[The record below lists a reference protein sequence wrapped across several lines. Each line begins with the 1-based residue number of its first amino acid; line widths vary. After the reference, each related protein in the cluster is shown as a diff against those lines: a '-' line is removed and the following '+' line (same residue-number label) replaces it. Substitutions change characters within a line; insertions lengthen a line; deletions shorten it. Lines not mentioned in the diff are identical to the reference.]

1 MVYYIIL
8 SRWLQVS
15 SGRGSY
21 GCAVSGAFCRDG
33 RRKEVAEMPVNSKAM
48 GRRIKAARKKA
59 AMTQA
64 RLAEEIG
71 MSEVHVSNMESGTG
85 NPSLATLVD
94 IANVLSV
101 STDELLCDSV
111 VCCKPVYQKE
121 ILETTADCDDYE
133 IRVLSYILK
142 AAKMAFRE
150 NRGFEKA
157 A

>member
-1 MVYYIIL
+1 M
-8 SRWLQVS
+8 
-15 SGRGSY
+15 
-21 GCAVSGAFCRDG
+21 A
-33 RRKEVAEMPVNSKAM
+33 VNSKAM

-59 AMTQA
+59 EMTQA
-64 RLAEEIG
+64 RLAEEGGI
-71 MSEVHVSNMESGTG
+71 SEGHVSNLESGTG

-111 VCCKPVYQKE
+111 ICCKPVFQKE

-142 AAKMAFRE
+142 AAKVALRDNQDLRNGPDRTE
-150 NRGFEKA
+150 RKV
-157 A
+157 

>member
-1 MVYYIIL
+1 M
-8 SRWLQVS
+8 
-15 SGRGSY
+15 
-21 GCAVSGAFCRDG
+21 A
-33 RRKEVAEMPVNSKAM
+33 VNSKAM

-59 AMTQA
+59 EMTQA
-64 RLAEEIG
+64 RLAEEVGI
-71 MSEVHVSNMESGTG
+71 SEVHVSNLESGTG

-111 VCCKPVYQKE
+111 ICCKPVFQKE

-142 AAKMAFRE
+142 AAKIALRD
-150 NRGFEKA
+150 NQDLK
-157 A
+157 

>member
-1 MVYYIIL
+1 ME
-8 SRWLQVS
+8 SDNRE
-15 SGRGSY
+15 
-21 GCAVSGAFCRDG
+21 
-33 RRKEVAEMPVNSKAM
+33 RRCAEMAVNSKAM

-64 RLAEEIG
+64 RLAEEVGI
-71 MSEVHVSNMESGTG
+71 SEVHVSNLESGTG

-111 VCCKPVYQKE
+111 VCCKPVFQKE
-121 ILETTADCDDYE
+121 IMETTADCDDYE

-142 AAKMAFRE
+142 AAKIALRD
-150 NRGFEKA
+150 NQDLK
-157 A
+157 

>member
-1 MVYYIIL
+1 M
-8 SRWLQVS
+8 
-15 SGRGSY
+15 
-21 GCAVSGAFCRDG
+21 A
-33 RRKEVAEMPVNSKAM
+33 VNSKAM

-64 RLAEEIG
+64 RLAEEVGI
-71 MSEVHVSNMESGTG
+71 SEVHVSNLESGTG

-111 VCCKPVYQKE
+111 VCCKPVFQNE
-121 ILETTADCDDYE
+121 ILETTEDCDDYE

-142 AAKMAFRE
+142 AAKMALRDNQDLKKTPERTF
-150 NRGFEKA
+150 
-157 A
+157 

>member
-1 MVYYIIL
+1 ME
-8 SRWLQVS
+8 SDNRE
-15 SGRGSY
+15 
-21 GCAVSGAFCRDG
+21 
-33 RRKEVAEMPVNSKAM
+33 RRCAEMAVNSKAM
-48 GRRIKAARKKA
+48 GRRIEAARKKA

-64 RLAEEIG
+64 RLAEEVGI
-71 MSEVHVSNMESGTG
+71 SEVHVSNLESGTG

-111 VCCKPVYQKE
+111 VCCKPVFQKE

-142 AAKMAFRE
+142 AAKIALRD
-150 NRGFEKA
+150 NQDLK
-157 A
+157 

>member
-1 MVYYIIL
+1 M
-8 SRWLQVS
+8 
-15 SGRGSY
+15 
-21 GCAVSGAFCRDG
+21 A
-33 RRKEVAEMPVNSKAM
+33 VNSKAM

-64 RLAEEIG
+64 RLAEEVGI
-71 MSEVHVSNMESGTG
+71 SEVHVSNLESGTG

-111 VCCKPVYQKE
+111 ACCKHVFQKE
-121 ILETTADCDDYE
+121 ILETTEDCDDYE

-142 AAKMAFRE
+142 AAKIALRDNQDLKKTPERTF
-150 NRGFEKA
+150 
-157 A
+157 

>member
-1 MVYYIIL
+1 M
-8 SRWLQVS
+8 
-15 SGRGSY
+15 
-21 GCAVSGAFCRDG
+21 
-33 RRKEVAEMPVNSKAM
+33 NSKAM

-64 RLAEEIG
+64 RLAEEVGI
-71 MSEVHVSNMESGTG
+71 SEVHVSNLESGTG

-111 VCCKPVYQKE
+111 VCCKPVFQKE

-142 AAKMAFRE
+142 AAKMALRDNQDLKKNAGKNVLRFIKE
-150 NRGFEKA
+150 QGGKS
-157 A
+157 

>member
-1 MVYYIIL
+1 M
-8 SRWLQVS
+8 
-15 SGRGSY
+15 
-21 GCAVSGAFCRDG
+21 A
-33 RRKEVAEMPVNSKAM
+33 VNSKAM
-48 GRRIKAARKKA
+48 GRRIKAARRKA

-64 RLAEEIG
+64 RLAEEVGI
-71 MSEVHVSNMESGTG
+71 SEVHVSNLESGTG

-111 VCCKPVYQKE
+111 VCCKPVFQKE

-142 AAKMAFRE
+142 AAKMALRDNQDLKKTPERTF
-150 NRGFEKA
+150 
-157 A
+157 